1 MAFPETGGGIV
12 SCRKDIPFQI
22 LMRLMFSCWAAIP
35 GKETVREGVRKPAD
49 GNERR
54 ETRIGFYLHEVQ
66 IKEDSVMRS
75 RPGWLPERQAPQS
88 ILMDVV
94 CWSRRWKKGCPKWRR
109 GHGIAGGM
117 PWDGRRRIYCFQER
131 KEGRSWIRNVILHKK
146 I

>member
-1 MAFPETGGGIV
+1 MAFPETGGEIV

-35 GKETVREGVRKPAD
+35 GKETVREGVQKPAD

-94 CWSRRWKKGCPKWRR
+94 CCVNAMEKGMSKVEGGDMELPAVC
-109 GHGIAGGM
+109 HGTAAEGFTVFSKGRKDVPASGM
-117 PWDGRRRIYCFQER
+117 
-131 KEGRSWIRNVILHKK
+131 
-146 I
+146 